1 MARQRRRRSRSR
13 PELRAKSICF
23 RQPWRPR
30 SWAGTTMQKP
40 VLTIKPGDSVVME
53 TMMHF
58 HDRLVPG
65 ATLDMLLKIRQEVA
79 GRGAHTLT
87 GPIYV
92 EGAEPGDVLKVKINK
107 IVPRSYGVNMNYP
120 GIAGQFPKEFPEG
133 RVRYV
138 YLDWD
143 NKVAE
148 FLPGVF
154 VPLRPFPG
162 ILGVARAEPGRYST
176 VPPGRYGGNL
186 DLRELTAGS

>member
-1 MARQRRRRSRSR
+1 
-13 PELRAKSICF
+13 
-23 RQPWRPR
+23 
-30 SWAGTTMQKP
+30 
-40 VLTIKPGDSVVME
+40 
-53 TMMHF
+53 
-58 HDRLVPG
+58 
-65 ATLDMLLKIRQEVA
+65 
-79 GRGAHTLT
+79 AHTIT

-92 EGAEPGDVLKVKINK
+92 EGAQPGDVLKVKINK

-120 GIAGQFPKEFPEG
+120 GIAGQFPKEFPQG

-154 VPLRPFPG
+154 VPWGAFPG
-162 ILGVARAEPGRYST
+162 ILGAAGADPGRYST

-186 DLRELTAGS
+186 DLRELTAGSSLYVPVFVKGGLLWGSGSPAPQG